1 MPKIDSVS
9 CEPFRAWNRL
19 EPRARKQ
26 DFDDVLKCAIHDP
39 LWMLT
44 RQWQF
49 GEFQGEDTGSAIFAK
64 IKMQSTQITRYKS
77 VNEPNEV
84 YSDHIPAETKV
95 ESEYPQLDYHCRV
108 QSASVFMKLLKTK
121 FTGVAG
127 FSYAGYLQKLKTLY
141 AIV

>member
-1 MPKIDSVS
+1 MPKVDSVS

-26 DFDDVLKCAIHDP
+26 DFDDVLKCSVHDP

-64 IKMQSTQITRYKS
+64 IKMLSTQITRYKS

-84 YSDHIPAETKV
+84 YSERIPAETKV

-108 QSASVFMKLLKTK
+108 SRLRFL
-121 FTGVAG
+121 
-127 FSYAGYLQKLKTLY
+127 
-141 AIV
+141 